1 MLHEF
6 LESYRAELIVRC
18 RGKVAL
24 RHRQRPL
31 PLLCDEHGIPAF
43 LGGLI
48 DTLRAETAAG
58 VSSARLAQP
67 ARGPPAW
74 AAPIQIAHDAALH
87 GRELLRFG
95 YTVDQVVHDYGD
107 LCQAVAELAIEKRV
121 PITADE
127 FKTLNRCLDHAMAG
141 AVAEYDRQRDEM
153 VADAGNRATNE
164 RLGFLAHELRNFLN
178 TAVLAFA
185 ALKSGS
191 VGVNGPTSRV
201 IDRSLVGLRDLIDHQ
216 LADVRFASRLLSH
229 PEDIG
234 LESFIAEVQTSAM
247 LAANAR
253 GCVLRVEP
261 VAPGLV
267 VEVDPQMLH
276 AAVENLLQ
284 NAFKFTHPG
293 SQVVLR
299 TEATDERVMIEVQDE
314 CGGLPAGKVDSMFD
328 SFEQHHADRSGL
340 GLGLSI
346 SRRAVEAS
354 HGTLSVRDLPGV
366 GCVFTI
372 DLPRLTP
379 RAPLEPRLGL

>member
-6 LESYRAELIVRC
+6 LDLHRADLIARC
-18 RGKVAL
+18 RAKVAL
-24 RHRQRPL
+24 RLRPVA
-31 PLLCDEHGIPAF
+31 LLSHDHGIPAF
-43 LGGLI
+43 LEGLI
-48 DTLRAETAAG
+48 DTLRAEHAA
-58 VSSARLAQP
+58 VPSR
-67 ARGPPAW
+67 
-74 AAPIQIAHDAALH
+74 IAHDAALH
-87 GRELLRFG
+87 GRESLRFG
-95 YTVDQVVHDYGD
+95 YTVEQVVHDYGD
-107 LCQAVAELAIEKRV
+107 LCQAVAELAIEKRAT
-121 PITADE
+121 ITGDE
-127 FKTLNRCLDHAMAG
+127 FKALNRCLDHAIAG

-201 IDRSLVGLRDLIDHQ
+201 IDRSLVGLRDLIDRQ

-234 LESFIAEVQTSAM
+234 LDGFIAEVQTSAM

-253 GCVLRVEP
+253 GCVLRVQP

-267 VEVDPQMLH
+267 VEMDRQMLH

-299 TEATDERVMIEVQDE
+299 TGSTRERVTIEVQDE
-314 CGGLPAGKVDSMFD
+314 CGGLPAGKASSLFE

-346 SRRAVEAS
+346 SRRAVEAGQ
-354 HGTLSVRDLPGV
+354 GTLSVRDLPGV

-372 DLPRLTP
+372 DLPRRPPVELQ
-379 RAPLEPRLGL
+379 AGL